1 MKHKPINPDLLIDYN
16 DYFVE
21 NNANLD
27 ILDDFFYHLTM
38 LIDKDEN
45 VDLSKN
51 IADIIQDIDFD
62 SLDETKIFIKKYTE
76 YKNSVTGFIEFLEK
90 NANNDKIDE
99 FISELF
105 YTFLVLYDDDID
117 KITPIIVA
125 NATEILK
132 VIFDKY
138 NISLA
143 ENDDELK
150 QFESDINNILGENF
164 SFLIISILTL
174 VEKIDTEPEDR
185 NKKVPLLFTFLV
197 VFVMNM
203 NLLRKS
209 EFKKKN
215 SLRESRKKTGRNDPC
230 PCGSGLKFKKCC
242 LLKI

>member
-1 MKHKPINPDLLIDYN
+1 MKQKPLDPDQLIEYN
-16 DYFVE
+16 EYFVE
-21 NNANLD
+21 NNANID
-27 ILDDFFYHLTM
+27 ILDDFFYYLTL

-45 VDLSKN
+45 VSFSAN
-51 IADIIQDIDFD
+51 IADIVQDMDFD
-62 SLDETKIFIKKYTE
+62 SLDEASIFIKKYTE
-76 YKNSVTGFIEFLEK
+76 FINSISEFIEFLEK

-117 KITPIIVA
+117 KITPIIIA

-174 VEKIDTEPEDR
+174 VKKIDTELEDR

-209 EFKKKN
+209 EFKEKN